1 MAVGTRAVDG
11 NYSKKYL
18 NVKLRSV
25 RMDKLEVAYTID
37 LLARLTE
44 SIETYLDDDRWDGIK
59 VMHDEIKE
67 SNKLIK
73 KYYKRIK
80 EKENESNK

>member
-1 MAVGTRAVDG
+1 MTE
-11 NYSKKYL
+11 
-18 NVKLRSV
+18 KLK
-25 RMDKLEVAYTID
+25 MDQLEVAYTID

-80 EKENESNK
+80 EAEDDQS

>member
-1 MAVGTRAVDG
+1 MMTE
-11 NYSKKYL
+11 
-18 NVKLRSV
+18 KLK
-25 RMDKLEVAYTID
+25 MDQLEVAYTID

-80 EKENESNK
+80 EAEDDQS

>member
-11 NYSKKYL
+11 SCFNKYL

-44 SIETYLDDDRWDGIK
+44 SIETYLNDDRWDGIN

-67 SNKLIK
+67 SNRLIK

-80 EKENESNK
+80 EEA

>member
-1 MAVGTRAVDG
+1 
-11 NYSKKYL
+11 
-18 NVKLRSV
+18 
-25 RMDKLEVAYTID
+25 MDKLEVAYTID

-80 EKENESNK
+80 ENKNDL

>member
-1 MAVGTRAVDG
+1 
-11 NYSKKYL
+11 
-18 NVKLRSV
+18 
-25 RMDKLEVAYTID
+25 MDKLEVAYTID
-37 LLARLTE
+37 LLAHLTE

-67 SNKLIK
+67 SNRLIK

-80 EKENESNK
+80 EKEDGYNK

>member
-1 MAVGTRAVDG
+1 
-11 NYSKKYL
+11 
-18 NVKLRSV
+18 
-25 RMDKLEVAYTID
+25 MDKLEVAYTVD

-44 SIETYLDDDRWDGIK
+44 SIETYLDDDRWDGIN

-67 SNKLIK
+67 SNRLIK

-80 EKENESNK
+80 EEV

>member
-1 MAVGTRAVDG
+1 
-11 NYSKKYL
+11 
-18 NVKLRSV
+18 
-25 RMDKLEVAYTID
+25 MDKLEVAYTID

-44 SIETYLDDDRWDGIK
+44 SIETYLNDDRWDGIN

-67 SNKLIK
+67 SNRLIK

-80 EKENESNK
+80 EEA

>member
-1 MAVGTRAVDG
+1 MHTQIKPSNPA
-11 NYSKKYL
+11 
-18 NVKLRSV
+18 
-25 RMDKLEVAYTID
+25 MDKLEVAYTID

-44 SIETYLDDDRWDGIK
+44 SIETYLNDDRWDGIK

-80 EKENESNK
+80 ENENGYNK

>member
-1 MAVGTRAVDG
+1 
-11 NYSKKYL
+11 
-18 NVKLRSV
+18 
-25 RMDKLEVAYTID
+25 MDKLEVAYTVD

-80 EKENESNK
+80 EKEDESNR

>member
-1 MAVGTRAVDG
+1 
-11 NYSKKYL
+11 
-18 NVKLRSV
+18 
-25 RMDKLEVAYTID
+25 MDKLEVAYTID

>member
-1 MAVGTRAVDG
+1 VVGTRAVDG
-11 NYSKKYL
+11 SCFKKYL
-18 NVKLRSV
+18 IVKLRSV

-67 SNKLIK
+67 SNRLIK

-80 EKENESNK
+80 EKEDGYNK

>member
-1 MAVGTRAVDG
+1 
-11 NYSKKYL
+11 
-18 NVKLRSV
+18 
-25 RMDKLEVAYTID
+25 MDKLEVAYTID

-80 EKENESNK
+80 EAEDDQS

>member
-11 NYSKKYL
+11 NCSKKYL

-80 EKENESNK
+80 EKEDESNR

>member
-1 MAVGTRAVDG
+1 
-11 NYSKKYL
+11 
-18 NVKLRSV
+18 
-25 RMDKLEVAYTID
+25 MDKLEVAYIVD

-44 SIETYLDDDRWDGIK
+44 SIETHLKDDRWDGIK

-67 SNKLIK
+67 SNKLIR

-80 EKENESNK
+80 EEA

>member
-1 MAVGTRAVDG
+1 
-11 NYSKKYL
+11 
-18 NVKLRSV
+18 
-25 RMDKLEVAYTID
+25 MDKLEVAYTID

-67 SNKLIK
+67 SNRLIK

-80 EKENESNK
+80 EKEDGYNK

>member
-1 MAVGTRAVDG
+1 
-11 NYSKKYL
+11 
-18 NVKLRSV
+18 
-25 RMDKLEVAYTID
+25 MDKLEVAYTID

-80 EKENESNK
+80 EKEDESNR

>member
-18 NVKLRSV
+18 IVKLRSV
-25 RMDKLEVAYTID
+25 RMDKLEVAYTVD

-80 EKENESNK
+80 EKEDESNR

>member
-1 MAVGTRAVDG
+1 MMTE
-11 NYSKKYL
+11 
-18 NVKLRSV
+18 KLK
-25 RMDKLEVAYTID
+25 MDQLEVAYTID

-67 SNKLIK
+67 SNRLIK

-80 EKENESNK
+80 EANLNEI